1 MGISW
6 EAAMKLARRKL
17 LELATGAA
25 ALPAVSRFA
34 WAQSYPSG
42 PVRAAEAPALSLADD
57 TKLVPGMVS
66 PEHLDCPT
74 GDREHIEEV
83 IVVTENRCDLL
94 ICGADKPT
102 VVV

>member
-1 MGISW
+1 
-6 EAAMKLARRKL
+6 MKLARRKL

-42 PVRAAEAPALSLADD
+42 RVRAAEAPALSLADD

-66 PEHLDCPT
+66 PEPNLHCPT
-74 GDREHIEEV
+74 GDRKHIEEV
-83 IVVTENRCDLL
+83 IVVTENRSDLL
-94 ICGADKPT
+94 SCGADKPT

>member
-1 MGISW
+1 
-6 EAAMKLARRKL
+6 MKLARRKL

-25 ALPAVSRFA
+25 ALPAVTRFA

-57 TKLVPGMVS
+57 TKLVAGMVS
-66 PEHLDCPT
+66 PEPNLDCPT

-94 ICGADKPT
+94 SCGADKPT